1 MSQILT
7 RPTRTPRAWFRPLL
21 HDLRTQ
27 LPAAIRGIVQNGLVE
42 RAFQNALVPNFL
54 YPQIADLQPIQGS
67 VGDTITK
74 TRTGLLTP
82 ITTGLGGN
90 TDPSAA
96 TYSMEQFSLTLDQ
109 YANSMDT
116 NILQSEIAAANK
128 FLQDIATLGINAG
141 QSLNRIARNRL
152 YAAYGGGVTFVPTGG
167 GTNTVWVVDDAS
179 GFDKV
184 LVNGVPTAVS
194 AGSPLNVTI
203 NGVAN
208 TVVGCVLATNTLTLG
223 TTVAITTGWV
233 IVSAAAP
240 TFVRPNA
247 RTSQYTLTS
256 TDVATFATF
265 RSAVARLRAMAVP
278 TVGGYYTA
286 HIDATVEAE
295 LFGDADFKQA
305 LQGRVDSPIYEDLS
319 IGRFAGID
327 WVRNIEGPQL
337 SKTLAAG
344 TLTVHRSIVVGA
356 GALIAGPLADM
367 GGLLMGPDGG
377 ADVIPNPGHIAM
389 VDAGDS
395 GAEVALII
403 RPPQDRLQQVVSSTW
418 SWIGDFCVPSDSTD
432 VINADAALY
441 KRGVVVETI

>member
-1 MSQILT
+1 M
-7 RPTRTPRAWFRPLL
+7 
-21 HDLRTQ
+21 
-27 LPAAIRGIVQNGLVE
+27 QNGLVE
-42 RAFQNALVPNFL
+42 RAFQAALVPNFL
-54 YPQIADLQPIQGS
+54 YPQIADMQPVAGA

-96 TYSMEQFSLTLDQ
+96 TYSIEQFSLTLDQ

-116 NILQSEIAAANK
+116 NLLQSEIAAQNK

-152 YAAYGGGVTFVPTGG
+152 YTTFGGGVTFVPTGG
-167 GTNTVWVVDDAS
+167 STNTVWVVDDAS

-194 AGSPLNVTI
+194 AGNPLNITI

-208 TVVGCVLATNTLTLG
+208 TVVGCNLATNTLTLG

-233 IVSAAAP
+233 VQSSAAP

-247 RTSQYTLTS
+247 RTSQYTLVG
-256 TDVATFATF
+256 TDVATFASF
-265 RSAVARLRAMAVP
+265 RTAVARLRAMAVP
-278 TVGGYYTA
+278 TYDGYYVA

-305 LQGRVDSPIYEDLS
+305 LQGRVDSPVYQDMS

-327 WVRNIEGPQL
+327 WVRNIEGPANT
-337 SKTLAAG
+337 KTLGAG
-344 TLTVHRSIVVGA
+344 SLTVHRSLVLGS
-356 GALIAGPLADM
+356 GGLIAGPLADM
-367 GGLLMGPDGG
+367 GNLLTGTYSGDNE
-377 ADVIPNPGHIAM
+377 IPNPGHIAM
-389 VDAGDS
+389 TEAGDS
-395 GAEVALII
+395 GLEVALII

-418 SWIGDFCVPSDSTD
+418 SWIGDFTVPSDATTG
-432 VINADAALY
+432 DAALY